1 MSDDNVSRIILFD
14 RENRGREMDEDI
26 GGRGWMGHFT
36 LSTSAV
42 LVAVVGVNKLAA
54 RFRGSLLIQL
64 YFSQGAL
71 LPDHVQPLVSADG
84 VTVFSRLLRI
94 QGAGQSR
101 ETRNDTGA
109 QNQISVAGL

>member
-1 MSDDNVSRIILFD
+1 MDGSFYAFD
-14 RENRGREMDEDI
+14 
-26 GGRGWMGHFT
+26 
-36 LSTSAV
+36 LCSTRRSCRV
-42 LVAVVGVNKLAA
+42 VNKLAA

-109 QNQISVAGL
+109 RNQISVAGL